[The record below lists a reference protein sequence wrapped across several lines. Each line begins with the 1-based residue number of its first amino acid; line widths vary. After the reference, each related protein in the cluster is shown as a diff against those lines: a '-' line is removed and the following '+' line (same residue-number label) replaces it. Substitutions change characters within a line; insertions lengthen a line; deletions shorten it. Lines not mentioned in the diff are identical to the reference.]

1 MIYFFYN
8 IFVILI
14 GWLLIPFSWFN
25 KKIMSFLSGRKE
37 TFHKLHTIKETD
49 TVIWFHCAS
58 LGEFEQGRPIIEA
71 LRIQNSDYKI
81 VLTFFSPSGYEI
93 RKDYKFADVICY
105 LPMDTKHNA
114 KRFLDLINPEIGIFV
129 KYEFWPNILKELQ
142 NRKIKTLL
150 VSGIFRENQ
159 AFFKNGLAS
168 TFMKKSLQAFSHFF
182 VQDEN
187 SKNLLQKIGFN
198 NATVSGDTRF
208 DRVLAITKQNNHLS
222 FIADFVQ
229 DKHILVAGSSW
240 KKDEA
245 LLVNYIN
252 NHATDSEK
260 FIIAPHNIKNIEGLK
275 NSISKKVILYSDKD
289 TLNKDNIIN
298 AQVFIID
305 TIGILTKIYSYAH
318 VAYIGG
324 GFGVGIHN
332 ILEPAT
338 FEIPII
344 IGPNYQK
351 FKEATD
357 LVALNGCFVIHNNEA
372 LTAILNKF
380 REDEDFRKKSSQI
393 TKEYI
398 VNSIG
403 ATNCILSYIKKNNS
417 TLQTQNHTN

>member
-14 GWLLIPFSWFN
+14 GWLIIPVSWFN
-25 KKIMSFLSGRKE
+25 KKISLFLSGRKE
-37 TFHKLHTIKETD
+37 TFHKLHAIKETD

-71 LRIQNSDYKI
+71 LRTQNSDHKI

-114 KRFLDLINPEIGIFV
+114 KRFLDQINPEMAIFV

-150 VSGIFRENQ
+150 VSGIFRKNQ

-168 TFMKKSLQAFSHFF
+168 TFMKKSLKAFNHFF

-208 DRVLAITKQNNHLS
+208 DRVLAITKQDNHLS

-229 DKHILVAGSSW
+229 DKHIAVAGSSW

-252 NHATDSEK
+252 NNATDNEK
-260 FIIAPHNIKNIEGLK
+260 FIIAPHNIKDIENLK

-338 FEIPII
+338 FGIPII

-351 FKEATD
+351 FKEAID

-372 LTAILNKF
+372 LTSILNKF
-380 REDEDFRKKSSQI
+380 REDGAYRKKSSQI

-398 VNSIG
+398 ANSVG

-417 TLQTQNHTN
+417 TLQTQNYTN